1 LPDAALI
8 DNHSQNYLESPP
20 LRLTALARNQPAYV
34 DTVDWEAMS
43 ASDGR
48 RLRELGL
55 CEGASIELLHRAG
68 FTGRGAYAC
77 RVGRMTIAMR
87 AAHAD
92 AIAVRTGP
100 SASESEDTRASGV
113 DAAS

>member
-1 LPDAALI
+1 M
-8 DNHSQNYLESPP
+8 
-20 LRLTALARNQPAYV
+20 RLTSLDRNRPAYV
-34 DTVDWEAMS
+34 DSVDWS
-43 ASDGR
+43 AIPDADGS

-77 RVGRMTIAMR
+77 RVGRMTVAMR
-87 AAHAD
+87 ASHAA

-100 SASESEDTRASGV
+100 APKSGP
-113 DAAS
+113 DAEA

>member
-1 LPDAALI
+1 MIITRSFP
-8 DNHSQNYLESPP
+8 SESR
-20 LRLTALARNQPAYV
+20 LVRLTSLARNHPAYV
-34 DTVDWEAMS
+34 DSVDWSALPEA
-43 ASDGR
+43 DGK

-87 AAHAD
+87 ASHAA

-100 SASESEDTRASGV
+100 AQANGT
-113 DAAS
+113 DAEA

>member
-1 LPDAALI
+1 M
-8 DNHSQNYLESPP
+8 
-20 LRLTALARNQPAYV
+20 RLTSLDRNRAAYV
-34 DTVDWEAMS
+34 DSIDWSAMTD
-43 ASDGR
+43 ADGS

-77 RVGRMTIAMR
+77 RVGRMTVAMR
-87 AAHAD
+87 ASHAA

-100 SASESEDTRASGV
+100 APRNGP
-113 DAAS
+113 DAEA

>member
-1 LPDAALI
+1 LRNSGVI
-8 DNHSQNYLESPP
+8 DNHSQNLNESPT
-20 LRLTALARNQPAYV
+20 LRLTALARNLPAYV
-34 DTVDWEAMS
+34 DTVDWDAMS
-43 ASDGR
+43 ASDGK

-87 AAHAD
+87 GAHAA
-92 AIAVRTGP
+92 AIKVRTGP
-100 SASESEDTRASGV
+100 AAQVEL
-113 DAAS
+113 AASATGAAS